1 MIAKKAKEPGLLWR
15 CQLINDKIKIF
26 LADDHKILRE
36 SLIMLLGQESEI
48 EVVGEAQDGIAVE
61 EEVLRKTV
69 DVLILDIS
77 MPKRSGIDVAKNLV
91 RQLPDLKIIFL
102 TMHKSEEILA
112 EAFMNGAKGY
122 VLKEN
127 AFEELIKAIHAVVE
141 NKVYV
146 SSLLA
151 PTLLHGFL
159 ENEKKGNALS
169 VREREVLKLIAE
181 GYSNKEIS
189 NMLMI
194 SIKTVETH
202 RASIMRKNNFRNITE
217 LVLYAARNHMIE
229 I

>member
-1 MIAKKAKEPGLLWR
+1 MNG
-15 CQLINDKIKIF
+15 KIKIY

-36 SLIMLLGQESEI
+36 SLIMLLGQESDI
-48 EVVGEAQDGIAVE
+48 EVVGEAQDGIIVE
-61 EEVLRKTV
+61 EEIQRRTV

-77 MPKRSGIDVAKNLV
+77 MPKRSGIDVAKNLLK
-91 RQLPDLKIIFL
+91 QLPDLKIIFL

-112 EAFMNGAKGY
+112 EAFVNGAKGY

-127 AFEELIKAIHAVVE
+127 AFEELIKAIHAVME
-141 NKVYV
+141 GKVYV

-159 ENEKKGNALS
+159 ANERKESDLS

-181 GYSNKEIS
+181 GYNNKEIS
-189 NMLMI
+189 NMLVI
-194 SIKTVETH
+194 SVKTVETH
-202 RASIMRKNNFRNITE
+202 RANIMRKNNFKNITE
-217 LVLYAARNHMIE
+217 LVLYAVRNHLIE

>member
-1 MIAKKAKEPGLLWR
+1 
-15 CQLINDKIKIF
+15 LINDKIKIF

-36 SLIMLLGQESEI
+36 SLIMLLGQESDI
-48 EVVGEAQDGIAVE
+48 EVVGEAQDGIAAE
-61 EEVLRKTV
+61 EEVMKKAV

-77 MPKRSGIDVAKNLV
+77 MPKRSGTDVAKNL

-102 TMHKSEEILA
+102 TMHKSEDILA

-127 AFEELIKAIHAVVE
+127 AFEELIKAIHSVME
-141 NKVYV
+141 NKIYV

-159 ENEKKGNALS
+159 ENEKKENALS

-202 RASIMRKNNFRNITE
+202 RASIMRKNNFKNITE
-217 LVLYAARNHMIE
+217 LVLYAARNHLIE

>member
-1 MIAKKAKEPGLLWR
+1 MTD
-15 CQLINDKIKIF
+15 NKIKIY

-36 SLIMLLGQESEI
+36 SLIMLMGQENDI
-48 EVVGEAQDGIAVE
+48 EVVGEAQDGIVVE
-61 EEVLRKTV
+61 EEVPKKIV

-77 MPKRSGIDVAKNLV
+77 MPKRTGIDVAKNLL

-112 EAFMNGAKGY
+112 EAFSNGAKGY

-127 AFEELIKAIHAVVE
+127 AFEELIKAIHTVME
-141 NKVYV
+141 DKVYV

-159 ENEKKGNALS
+159 ENEKNEKKGNDLS
-169 VREREVLKLIAE
+169 AREREVLKLIAE

-202 RASIMRKNNFRNITE
+202 RASIMRKNNFKNITE
-217 LVLYAARNHMIE
+217 LVLYAARNHLIE

>member
-1 MIAKKAKEPGLLWR
+1 MT
-15 CQLINDKIKIF
+15 NDKIKIC

-36 SLIMLLGQESEI
+36 SLIMLLSQESDI
-48 EVVGEAQDGIAVE
+48 EVVGEAENGIEVE
-61 EEVLRKTV
+61 EEVKKKNV

-77 MPKRSGIDVAKNLV
+77 MPKRSGIVAAKDLL
-91 RQLPDLKIIFL
+91 RQFPKMNIIFL

-112 EAFMNGAKGY
+112 DAFLNGAKGY

-127 AFEELIKAIHAVVE
+127 AFEELVEAIHVVMKG
-141 NKVYV
+141 KVYV
-146 SSLLA
+146 SSLLST
-151 PTLLHGFL
+151 TLLNGFL
-159 ENEKKGNALS
+159 ANEKKENNLS

-189 NMLMI
+189 NVLMI

-202 RASIMRKNNFRNITE
+202 RANIMKKNNFKNVTE
-217 LVLYAARNHMIE
+217 LVLYAVRNHLIE

>member
-1 MIAKKAKEPGLLWR
+1 MNG
-15 CQLINDKIKIF
+15 KIKIY

-36 SLIMLLGQESEI
+36 SLIMLLGQENDI

-61 EEVLRKTV
+61 EEVQRRIV

-77 MPKRSGIDVAKNLV
+77 MPKRSGIDVAKNLLK
-91 RQLPDLKIIFL
+91 QLPDLKIIFL

-112 EAFMNGAKGY
+112 EAFVNGAKGY

-127 AFEELIKAIHAVVE
+127 AFEELIKAIHAVME
-141 NKVYV
+141 GKVYV

-159 ENEKKGNALS
+159 ANGRKENDLS

-181 GYSNKEIS
+181 GYNNKEIS
-189 NMLMI
+189 NMLVI

-202 RASIMRKNNFRNITE
+202 RANIMRKNNFKNITE
-217 LVLYAARNHMIE
+217 LVLYAVRNHLIE

>member
-1 MIAKKAKEPGLLWR
+1 M
-15 CQLINDKIKIF
+15 
-26 LADDHKILRE
+26 
-36 SLIMLLGQESEI
+36 
-48 EVVGEAQDGIAVE
+48 
-61 EEVLRKTV
+61 
-69 DVLILDIS
+69 
-77 MPKRSGIDVAKNLV
+77 
-91 RQLPDLKIIFL
+91 
-102 TMHKSEEILA
+102 
-112 EAFMNGAKGY
+112 
-122 VLKEN
+122 LKEN
-127 AFEELIKAIHAVVE
+127 AFEELIKAIHSVME

-159 ENEKKGNALS
+159 DGFIENEKKENALS

-202 RASIMRKNNFRNITE
+202 RASIMRKNNFKNITE

>member
-1 MIAKKAKEPGLLWR
+1 MI
-15 CQLINDKIKIF
+15 NSKIKIY

-36 SLIMLLGQESEI
+36 SLIMLLGQESDI
-48 EVVGEAQDGIAVE
+48 EVVGEAQDGIIVE
-61 EEVLRKTV
+61 EEVQRKDV

-77 MPKRSGIDVAKNLV
+77 MPKRSGIDVAKNLLK
-91 RQLPDLKIIFL
+91 QIPDLKIIFL
-102 TMHKSEEILA
+102 TMHKSEEVLA
-112 EAFMNGAKGY
+112 EAFRNGAKGY

-127 AFEELIKAIHAVVE
+127 AFEELVEAIHTVME

-159 ENEKKGNALS
+159 ENEKKENDLS
-169 VREREVLKLIAE
+169 VREREVLKLVAE

-189 NMLMI
+189 SMLMI

-202 RASIMRKNNFRNITE
+202 RASIMRKNNFKNITE
-217 LVLYAARNHMIE
+217 LVLYAVRNHLIE

>member
-1 MIAKKAKEPGLLWR
+1 M
-15 CQLINDKIKIF
+15 INDKIKIF